1 MAAVS
6 SVPFQTTHQVRDTC
20 VCLHLQRAARVIGRR
35 FDEAFRRIGLTNGQ
49 FSLLMALNQ
58 PAPPAMGAVARLLG
72 MDRTTLTA
80 ALKPLR
86 QGGLVEVA
94 SNATDLRT
102 RHLTLTEAGRAA
114 LAEAVPIWRDTHGAI
129 EQELRSSPDA
139 LRAALR
145 MLGTR

>member
-1 MAAVS
+1 VS
-6 SVPFQTTHQVRDTC
+6 SVPVETTHQARDTC
-20 VCLHLQRAARVIGRR
+20 LCLYLQKAARVIGRR
-35 FDEAFRRIGLTNGQ
+35 FDEALRPIGLTNGQ

-58 PAPPAMGAVARLLG
+58 PTPPAMAAVARLLG

-86 QGGLVEVA
+86 QRGLVEVA
-94 SNATDLRT
+94 SNASDRRT
-102 RHLTLTEAGRAA
+102 RHLALTEAGRAA
-114 LAEAVPIWRDTHGAI
+114 LAAAVPIWRDTHGAI
-129 EQELRSSPDA
+129 EQQLPGSPDA